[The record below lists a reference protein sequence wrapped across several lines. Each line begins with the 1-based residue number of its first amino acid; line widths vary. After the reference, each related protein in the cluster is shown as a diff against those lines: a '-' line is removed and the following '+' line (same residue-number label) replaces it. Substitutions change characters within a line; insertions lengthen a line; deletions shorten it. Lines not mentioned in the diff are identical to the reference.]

1 MKISSLLSKKPIKNI
16 YFNYGQIIES
26 KSKIIPM
33 YVLPIILITIISW
46 QLSKIFWLF
55 FTDDTTREIIK
66 IPELISKSI
75 ITESQVQSNNQNI
88 SSILAAHLFGLS
100 SSNEDNLTFNENNP
114 ALIKTTE
121 LAIENLTETNLSL
134 LLIGTIKDNNNKLS
148 MAIIVNDQKEE
159 KIYEI
164 NDEILPDII
173 LHSIHPDQ
181 IVLRRNG
188 ILESL
193 KLPKN
198 KNDDIFLINN
208 SRADNKI
215 NSSFNNRSPMD
226 LQTNI
231 ADLLKPTPYFENGK
245 QKGYKIYPGNNSQQL
260 ENFGLVNG
268 DLVTHINKSPLD
280 NPLLAMKMFQDMKN
294 ARQLSLTI
302 ERNKQQTVVVINL
315 NQFNQ

>member
-66 IPELISKSI
+66 IPELISKTI

-208 SRADNKI
+208 NRTDNKT
-215 NSSFNNRSPMD
+215 NSTFNNRSPMA
-226 LQTNI
+226 LQTDI

-245 QKGYKIYPGNNSQQL
+245 QKGYKIYPGGNSQQL
-260 ENFGLVNG
+260 GNFDLING
-268 DLVTHINKSPLD
+268 DLVTHINELPLD
-280 NPLLAMKMFQDMKN
+280 DPLLAMKMFQDMKMT
-294 ARQLSLTI
+294 RQLSLTI
-302 ERNKQQTVVVINL
+302 ERNKQQTDVVINL

>member
-1 MKISSLLSKKPIKNI
+1 MKISSLLSTKPKNI
-16 YFNYGQIIES
+16 YFNYNYSQIIES
-26 KSKIIPM
+26 NSKIIPM

-66 IPELISKSI
+66 IPKLMSKAI
-75 ITESQVQSNNQNI
+75 IAESQVLPNNQNI
-88 SSILAAHLFGLS
+88 SSILSAHLFGLS
-100 SSNEDNLTFNENNP
+100 SSHENNLT
-114 ALIKTTE
+114 LIKTTE

-148 MAIIVNDQKEE
+148 MAIIINDQKEE
-159 KIYEI
+159 QVYKI

-173 LHSIHPDQ
+173 LHSIYPDQ

-193 KLPKN
+193 KLPIN

-208 SRADNKI
+208 NRTDNKT
-215 NSSFNNRSPMD
+215 NSTFNNRGPMA
-226 LQTNI
+226 LQTDI

-245 QKGYKIYPGNNSQQL
+245 QKGYKIYPGGNSQQL
-260 ENFGLVNG
+260 ENFGLING
-268 DLVTHINKSPLD
+268 DLVTHINELPLD
-280 NPLLAMKMFQDMKN
+280 DPLLAMKMFQDMEMT
-294 ARQLSLTI
+294 RQLSLTI

>member
-1 MKISSLLSKKPIKNI
+1 
-16 YFNYGQIIES
+16 
-26 KSKIIPM
+26 M

-66 IPELISKSI
+66 IPKLMSKALIA
-75 ITESQVQSNNQNI
+75 ESQVQPNNQNI
-88 SSILAAHLFGLS
+88 SSILSAHLFGLP
-100 SSNEDNLTFNENNP
+100 SSNENNLS
-114 ALIKTTE
+114 LIKTSE
-121 LAIENLTETNLSL
+121 LAIENLIETNLSL

-148 MAIIVNDQKEE
+148 MAIIVNDQKKEQ
-159 KIYEI
+159 IYKI

-173 LHSIHPDQ
+173 LHSIYPDQ

-208 SRADNKI
+208 NQIDNKT
-215 NSSFNNRSPMD
+215 NSTFNNRDPMA
-226 LQTNI
+226 LQTDI

-245 QKGYKIYPGNNSQQL
+245 QKGYKIYPEGSSQQL
-260 ENFGLVNG
+260 ENFGLING
-268 DLVTHINKSPLD
+268 DLVTHINDLPLD
-280 NPLLAMKMFQDMKN
+280 DPLLAMKMFQDMKM

-315 NQFNQ
+315 N

>member
-1 MKISSLLSKKPIKNI
+1 MKISSLLSKKLKKNI
-16 YFNYGQIIES
+16 HFNYGQIIES
-26 KSKIIPM
+26 NSKIIPM

-55 FTDDTTREIIK
+55 LTDDTTREIIK
-66 IPELISKSI
+66 IPKLMSKAI
-75 ITESQVQSNNQNI
+75 ITESQVQPNNQNI
-88 SSILAAHLFGLS
+88 SSILSAHLFGLS
-100 SSNEDNLTFNENNP
+100 SSHESNP

-121 LAIENLTETNLSL
+121 LAIENLIETNLSL

-159 KIYEI
+159 QVYKI
-164 NDEILPDII
+164 NDEILPNII
-173 LHSIHPDQ
+173 LHSIYPDQ

-198 KNDDIFLINN
+198 NNDDIFLINN
-208 SRADNKI
+208 NRTDNKT
-215 NSSFNNRSPMD
+215 NSTFNNRSPMA
-226 LQTNI
+226 LQTDI

-245 QKGYKIYPGNNSQQL
+245 QKGYKIYPGGNSQQL
-260 ENFGLVNG
+260 ENFDLING
-268 DLVTHINKSPLD
+268 DLVTHINELPLD
-280 NPLLAMKMFQDMKN
+280 DPLLAMKMFQDMKMS
-294 ARQLSLTI
+294 RQLSLTI